1 MEIRQR
7 LESDFK
13 EALKNK
19 DKVTLS
25 TLRMLK
31 AALQNKEI
39 EKKGEKLEDAE
50 VAKIVTKQVQQHKD
64 SIEQF
69 TKGKREDLV
78 KKETKELE
86 ILEKYLPR
94 QLSQEQIIAVVKKVI
109 ADLGAKDRSD
119 FGKVMKPVMAS
130 LGGKADGK
138 VVSQIVSS
146 QLGS

>member
-7 LESDFK
+7 LENDFK

-19 DKVTLS
+19 DKVTIS

-31 AALQNKEI
+31 AALHNKEI
-39 EKKGEKLEDAE
+39 EKKGERLKEAE
-50 VAKIVTKQVQQHKD
+50 VIKAITKQVQQHKD
-64 SIEQF
+64 SIVQF

-86 ILEKYLPR
+86 ILEKYLPE
-94 QLSQEQIIAVVKKVI
+94 QLSQEQIIVVVKKVI

-119 FGKVMKPVMAS
+119 FGKVMKSAMAS

-138 VVSQIVSS
+138 VVSQVVSS

>member
-19 DKVTLS
+19 DKVAIS

-31 AALQNKEI
+31 AALHNREI
-39 EKKGEKLEDAE
+39 EKKGEELKEPE
-50 VAKIVTKQVQQHKD
+50 VIKAITKQVQQHKD

-69 TKGKREDLV
+69 AKGKREDLV

-86 ILEKYLPR
+86 ILEKYLPK

-109 ADLGAKDRSD
+109 AEVGAKDRSD
-119 FGKVMKPVMAS
+119 FGKVMKSVMVS
-130 LGGKADGK
+130 LSGKADGK
-138 VVSQIVSS
+138 VVSQAVSS